1 MISLFKIALRNL
13 LRYTRRTLLTSLLI
27 VVGVV
32 LVLLFSGLAGSFKS
46 MMIGLITDSGMGH
59 IQIHRRGFVASIDS
73 LPLNLNMSPQGYAQ
87 VAGVLDADP
96 NVLAQAPRIK
106 LGGMLSNYVDTT
118 SVRVTAVDPIH
129 ELEVSPGLID
139 RLKGPLPNEAL
150 LQPGQVIIPE
160 RLAKGMNIELGQS
173 VVLVAT
179 NREGSVNGG
188 QYEVVN
194 LIEDVAGPQGRDAYM
209 HIDDARALLRME
221 QAEVTEIVIRVRDF
235 DALDRTAQ
243 RLTADLGGFAPKQ
256 GTPAFELHTWEKL
269 SPFANIAAMIDL
281 MTITVKIVM
290 IAIVLISVLNVMLMS
305 VFERVREIGT
315 MSAMG
320 TAPRTILGLFVIEGG
335 LLGLFGSLLGAALG
349 LLGLAGISAAG
360 VTVSFA
366 RMENL
371 ILRPAIAPLEVAA
384 VVGIVL
390 LVAVLAAL
398 QPAWKASRMDPVQA
412 LGHV

>member
-1 MISLFKIALRNL
+1 MTSLLKIALRNL
-13 LRYTRRTLLTSLLI
+13 MRYTRRTLLTSLLI

-46 MMIGLITDSGMGH
+46 MMIGLITDSGIGH
-59 IQIHRRGFVASIDS
+59 IQIHRRSFVASIDS

-87 VAGVLDADP
+87 TSEILDAEP
-96 NVLAQAPRIK
+96 NVLAYSPRIK

-118 SVRVTAVDPIH
+118 SIRITAVDPVR
-129 ELEVSPGLID
+129 ELVASPGLIG
-139 RLKGPLPNEAL
+139 RLKGPLPGEAL

-160 RLAKGMNIELGQS
+160 RLAKALNIELGQS

-179 NREGSVNGG
+179 NKDGSVNGG

-194 LIEDVAGPQGRDAYM
+194 LIGDVAGPQGRDAYM
-209 HIDDARALLRME
+209 HIEDARALLRME
-221 QAEVTEIVIRVRDF
+221 QPEVTEIVIRTRDF
-235 DALDRTAQ
+235 DALERTAQ
-243 RLTADLGGFAPKQ
+243 SLNVALGGFTTKQ
-256 GTPAFELHTWEKL
+256 GTPAFELHTWDKL

-281 MTITVKIVM
+281 MTITMKIVM
-290 IAIVLISVLNVMLMS
+290 VAIVLISVLNVMLMS

-320 TAPRTILGLFVIEGG
+320 TPPRTILGLFVLEGG

-349 LLGLAGISAAG
+349 LLGLAVINA
-360 VTVSFA
+360 VEPTVSFA

-371 ILRPAIAPLEVAA
+371 VLRPTIAPMEVAM